1 MSAKPPRVPPR
12 RSKGTC
18 SSLRTIAPRPGRYA
32 LAMRIARF
40 SHSGEVSYG
49 LVLGPDRPAGEAGR
63 PAGEAGGPADG
74 TGTASGTGSINGS
87 GVNGSAVNEG
97 PAADQLMVA
106 QLAGHPFGGR
116 AEDIKL
122 TGIRYPL
129 ASVRL
134 LAPIL
139 PSKVICVGKNYAD
152 HAREMGTEPPEEPV
166 IFLKPSTAVSG
177 PGDSIVRP
185 TDLSERVD
193 YEGELAVV
201 IGRLCRQVP
210 AGRVLEVI
218 FGYTCANDVTARD
231 LQARDGQWT
240 RAKGFDTFCP
250 LGPWMETGVDPADLE
265 LSTSLNGE
273 VKQHSRTSLMLHGV
287 AELIM
292 AVSQVMTLL
301 PGDVLLTGTPA
312 GVGPMGKGDQVSV
325 TIEGIG
331 TLTNPVTDRD

>member
-1 MSAKPPRVPPR
+1 
-12 RSKGTC
+12 
-18 SSLRTIAPRPGRYA
+18 
-32 LAMRIARF
+32 MRIARF
-40 SHSGEVSYG
+40 SHNGEVSYG
-49 LVLGPDRPAGEAGR
+49 LVLGPDRPAGEAG
-63 PAGEAGGPADG
+63 GPADG
-74 TGTASGTGSINGS
+74 TGTASGAGSANGS

-210 AGRVLEVI
+210 AGRVPEVI
-218 FGYTCANDVTARD
+218 FGYTCGNDVTARD

-250 LGPWMETGVDPADLE
+250 LGPWMETDVDPADLE